1 MIDEK
6 VLIERLENRN
16 EYNKACHE
24 EFPNAKMSLVY
35 EVQINAYK
43 NAIEIVK
50 KLASEYN
57 NGWIPCSE
65 RLPENNRDV
74 YVTYINKMTGD
85 SISSVGWY
93 SQEEKTWFVGHND
106 TRQKVTAWCPKLP
119 PYKKGE

>member
-1 MIDEK
+1 MKEFVEK
-6 VLIERLENRN
+6 LIERLEKSVSFT
-16 EYNKACHE
+16 ET
-24 EFPNAKMSLVY
+24 AKMESRVGKKQTAGFVLGVRSA
-35 EVQINAYK
+35 VRA
-43 NAIEIVK
+43 VK
-50 KLASEYN
+50 DIGAEHN

-93 SQEEKTWFVGHND
+93 SQEEKAWFVGHND